1 MIILSKEKVKRHF
14 FCNTLYLA
22 HRRLGRGHLVL
33 RHSVP
38 HFPLNS
44 AHFLCWGAKLKAAV
58 LTRHQSEKSSSS
70 IDRLIDHSAI
80 FNTLGK
86 SQKICKFKSFICK
99 NILKTYKAITLR
111 RQSFITTVTTW
122 TSLYWTQRSWT
133 CDRLLRNTNVFVSN
147 STSYWQGCSESRFIL
162 LNINILIFYLWICP
176 FYRNEEVKYL
186 FTYIF
191 SFLRSGV
198 EAKLGVEFRHS
209 ARNASRIR
217 RKVGNGVS

>member
-111 RQSFITTVTTW
+111 S
-122 TSLYWTQRSWT
+122 SLS
-133 CDRLLRNTNVFVSN
+133 LLRLQHGLAFTEHSGHELVIDCYATQMFLYLIQLPTDRDVLNLD
-147 STSYWQGCSESRFIL
+147 SY
-162 LNINILIFYLWICP
+162 Y
-176 FYRNEEVKYL
+176 
-186 FTYIF
+186 
-191 SFLRSGV
+191 
-198 EAKLGVEFRHS
+198 
-209 ARNASRIR
+209 
-217 RKVGNGVS
+217 